1 MGVINIVSVGPAE
14 VKQSKT
20 GKSYSQ
26 VEVFY
31 KDEDGKP
38 RSKKIMSF
46 SRDIYPTVSKA
57 SPGEAYSVTSEK
69 KGDFWEWTS
78 INKANGS
85 SAASATPSLLDPGQR
100 VVQRSFPTSDHKD
113 AQIARAVALKG
124 AIEYL
129 ATCASGKA
137 DKSLQAVLDTAASME
152 VYLMQG
158 AEGVAKA
165 ALAAEAKQAKVGVV
179 AAGDGDFDDDIPF
192 E

>member
-26 VEVFY
+26 IEVFY

-38 RSKKIMSF
+38 RTKKIMSF
-46 SRDIYPTVSKA
+46 ARDIYPTVSKA

-69 KGDFWEWTS
+69 KGDFWEWTA
-78 INKANGS
+78 INKANG
-85 SAASATPSLLDPGQR
+85 AAVAAPTSSATP
-100 VVQRSFPTSDHKD
+100 VRSFPTSDHKD

-165 ALAAEAKQAKVGVV
+165 ALAAEAKQASVETKGE
-179 AAGDGDFDDDIPF
+179 DFDDDIPF

>member
-38 RSKKIMSF
+38 RTKKIMSF
-46 SRDIYPTVSKA
+46 ARDIYPTVSKA
-57 SPGEAYSVTSEK
+57 SPGETYSVTSEK

-78 INKANGS
+78 INKAEGGAV
-85 SAASATPSLLDPGQR
+85 AASAAPASASA
-100 VVQRSFPTSDHKD
+100 VRSFPTSDKKD

-137 DKSLQAVLDTAASME
+137 DKSPQALFGLAASME
-152 VYLMQG
+152 VYLMEG

-165 ALAAEAKQAKVGVV
+165 ALAAEAKQATVKDLSGEV
-179 AAGDGDFDDDIPF
+179 DFEDTDDDIPL
-192 E
+192 